1 VNKELPL
8 TVDTGRGF
16 SINYK
21 GQNLYSRYNP
31 SRTPER
37 IAGEVV
43 MEGETLY
50 ILPSPLLFYGV
61 SSLLDA
67 LPESSFILGIEC
79 DEELMKLSLKPATDL
94 SHPQFELVRLD
105 SREQLKVMLDR
116 LGVWRFRRCKALYL
130 NNGYNLYR
138 DSYENLITFASHH
151 ISTFWR
157 NRLTLNKLGHLWI
170 KNIFQNTPLLNNSVP
185 DNCGKPVVVCG
196 AGPSLDSTLRLL
208 KKYRKS
214 LYIIAVDTALATL
227 LESEIVPDL
236 VYALESQFYNLGD
249 FHNSG
254 NYNFHLL
261 ADITSYPQICRM
273 NRGSLSF
280 SRTAFSETILLKR
293 LEKYGLSIREIPPL
307 GSVGVAAAY
316 SAMEFFNEPV
326 FLTGLDFSYTPGKSH
341 SKGSPFI
348 KTLLME
354 TDRFHPLVNQ
364 SGTQRKKMRSLPG
377 KIPGITIQTDSILAG
392 YGQLLSE
399 VLQRSNRFYDLSEV
413 GYPLGIPLVDKESFS
428 ELLKTLEDSAERS
441 IQPLICQ
448 FDYRAFLNNEKALL
462 GNLIHLWDKF
472 VLSEQSDIPRELIEA
487 LVMVDYVYIDFPDR
501 LPHPVENVS
510 FLSRAVKKAREYSGL
525 IEKIKEM

>member
-43 MEGETLY
+43 MEEETLY
-50 ILPSPLLFYGV
+50 LLPSPLLFYGV
-61 SSLLDA
+61 SSLLSA

-79 DEELMKLSLKPATDL
+79 DEELMKLSLEPAQDL
-94 SHPQFELVRLD
+94 AHPQFELVRLD
-105 SREQLKVMLDR
+105 HREQLKVMLDR
-116 LGVWRFRRCKALYL
+116 LGVWRFRRCKALHL

-138 DSYENLITFASHH
+138 ETYENLITFASHH

-170 KNIFQNTPLLNNSVP
+170 KNIFQNSPLLNNSEP
-185 DNCGKPVVVCG
+185 DNGGRPVVVCG
-196 AGPSLDSTLRLL
+196 AGPSLDSTLGLL
-208 KKYRKS
+208 KKHREC
-214 LYIIAVDTALATL
+214 LYIIAVDTALSTL

-249 FHNSG
+249 FHNAEK
-254 NYNFHLL
+254 YNFHLL
-261 ADITSYPQICRM
+261 ADITAYPQICRM
-273 NRGSLSF
+273 NSGSLSF
-280 SRTAFSETILLKR
+280 SRTTFSETILLKR
-293 LEKYGLSIREIPPL
+293 LEDYGLSIGKMPPL
-307 GSVGVAAAY
+307 GSVGVAAVY
-316 SAMEFFNEPV
+316 GAMNLFQEPV

-348 KTLLME
+348 KSLLME
-354 TDRFHPLVNQ
+354 NDRLHPLVNQ
-364 SGTQRKKMRSLPG
+364 SGTQRKKMQTLPG
-377 KIPGITIQTDSILAG
+377 KRAGKTIETDSILAG
-392 YGQLLSE
+392 YGQLLRD
-399 VLQRSNRFYDLSEV
+399 VLQRSNRVYDLSEE

-428 ELLKTLEDSAERS
+428 RFMGDLEKASEKPS
-441 IQPLICQ
+441 QPSPPQ
-448 FDYRAFLNNEKALL
+448 FDYRAFLDNEWALL
-462 GNLIHLWDKF
+462 DNLIHLWDKF
-472 VLSEQSDIPRELIEA
+472 VLSAQTGIPQALFDA

-501 LPHPVENVS
+501 LPHPVNSIS
-510 FLSRAVKKAREYSGL
+510 FVSRAIKKAREYSGL
-525 IEKIKEM
+525 IEKLKEI